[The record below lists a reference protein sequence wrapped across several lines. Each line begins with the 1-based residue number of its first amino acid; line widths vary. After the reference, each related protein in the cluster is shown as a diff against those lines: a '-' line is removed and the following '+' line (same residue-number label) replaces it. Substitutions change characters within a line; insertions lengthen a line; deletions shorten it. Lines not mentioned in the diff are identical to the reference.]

1 MRRNARIVW
10 LSLLLL
16 VMAGAAGAQQQPSA
30 AATRLDQDTY
40 RYAVAEERRTVFAAN
55 IGLSVEERLRFW
67 PIYDEYEKER
77 EPLEKERFSVLS
89 RYAQSYT
96 SLSDDAA
103 FALAGAAG
111 KVQIQELQLRLK
123 YADTL
128 RRKMSGRL
136 AARFFQIDDYV
147 TTMMRANTL
156 GGVPLAAPPAR

>member
-10 LSLLLL
+10 LLLLL

-30 AATRLDQDTY
+30 SATRLDQDTY

-55 IGLSVEERLRFW
+55 IGLGVEERLRFW

-77 EPLEKERFSVLS
+77 EPLEKERFALLS

-111 KVQIQELQLRLK
+111 KLQIQELQLRLK

-147 TTMMRANTL
+147 TTMMRANSL
-156 GGVPLAAPPAR
+156 GGVPLASPPAR